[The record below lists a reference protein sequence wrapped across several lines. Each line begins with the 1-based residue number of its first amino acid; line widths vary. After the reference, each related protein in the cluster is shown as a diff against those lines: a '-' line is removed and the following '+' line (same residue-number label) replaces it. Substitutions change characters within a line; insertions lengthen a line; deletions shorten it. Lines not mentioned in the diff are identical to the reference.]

1 MMTNGPRFVT
11 IARDDNLYEAFPDIC
26 LLPSG
31 KLLCIYREADVHV
44 ASTSRTML
52 IESEDRGRTWTNPR
66 QLDVRLS
73 FAEDRAVWNA
83 PRIGLLP
90 DGRLVA
96 NFDAF
101 IFPDE
106 ADHWG
111 WPQSRL
117 SSQTFLWFSEDEG
130 QTWTERHLTEVQG
143 ICPDKIL
150 ALTDDHW
157 LIAIAYWSIRF
168 PGAFRLHT
176 VHSFDGGRTWPLS
189 ALTAE
194 QEGYQHDE
202 PSVVRLPDGR
212 LLCVMRENVHT
223 TRPSHYVLS
232 TDDGHTWSTPRPAP
246 FYGDRPAAG
255 LLESGRLLVIYRN
268 VEPAPGQEK
277 LNDAGRNPG
286 TWAWLGDLAGL
297 EGVEGESSFLEIE
310 YDGCESPGDYGYSGW
325 VQFEDGEIFCV
336 YHHRD
341 AAPKSYIRGCWLREE
356 EFAS

>member
-1 MMTNGPRFVT
+1 MTNNLRYVT
-11 IARDDNLYEAFPDIC
+11 IARDDNLYEAFADIC

-31 KLLCIYREADVHV
+31 KLLCIYRESDVHV

-52 IESEDRGRTWTNPR
+52 IESHDRGHSWTNPR
-66 QLDVRLS
+66 QLDDRLT
-73 FAEDRAVWNA
+73 FAENRAIWNA

-90 DGRLVA
+90 DGRIVA

-101 IFPDE
+101 VFPDDAE
-106 ADHWG
+106 DWN

-117 SSQTFLWFSEDEG
+117 CSQTFLWFSEDEG
-130 QTWTERHLTEVQG
+130 ETWTERYLTEVQA

-157 LIAIAYWSIRF
+157 LIAAPYWSIRF
-168 PGAFRLHT
+168 PGTFRLDT

-194 QEGYQHDE
+194 QDGYQHDE
-202 PSVVRLPDGR
+202 PSVVRLQDGR
-212 LLCVMRENVHT
+212 LLCVMRENIHT

-232 TDDGHTWSTPRPAP
+232 ADDGYTWSTPRPAP

-255 LLESGRLLVIYRN
+255 LLQSGRLLVIYRN
-268 VEPAPGQEK
+268 VEPKPGAVK
-277 LNDAGRNPG
+277 LNNEGRNPG
-286 TWAWLGDLAGL
+286 TWAWRGDLAGL
-297 EGVEGESSFLEIE
+297 EGTDGESRFLEVE
-310 YDGCESPGDYGYSGW
+310 YDGCQSPGDYGYSGW

-356 EFAS
+356 EF

>member
-1 MMTNGPRFVT
+1 MTKSLRHVT

-31 KLLCIYREADVHV
+31 KLLCIYRESDFHV

-52 IESEDRGRTWTNPR
+52 IESEDRGHTWTNPR
-66 QLDVRLS
+66 QLDVRRS
-73 FAEDRAVWNA
+73 FAADRAIWNA
-83 PRIGLLP
+83 PRIGRLA

-106 ADHWG
+106 ADHWD
-111 WPQSRL
+111 WPQSLL
-117 SSQTFLWFSEDEG
+117 SSQTFLWFSEDGG
-130 QTWTERHLTEVQG
+130 QTWTERHLTEVEG
-143 ICPDKIL
+143 LCPDKIL

-176 VHSFDGGRTWPLS
+176 VHSFDGGRTWPLC

-194 QEGYQHDE
+194 QDGYQHDE

-232 TDDGHTWSTPRPAP
+232 ADEGHTWSTPRPTP

-255 LLESGRLLVIYRN
+255 LLENSRLLVIYRN
-268 VEPAPGQEK
+268 VEPAPGEVK
-277 LNDAGRNPG
+277 LNKAGRHPG

-297 EGVEGESSFLEIE
+297 EGAGGESRFLELE
-310 YDGCESPGDYGYSGW
+310 YDGSESPGDYGYSGW

-341 AAPKSYIRGCWLREE
+341 AAPKSYIRGCWFREE
-356 EFAS
+356 EFAG

>member
-1 MMTNGPRFVT
+1 MMTDGLRYVT
-11 IARDDNLYEAFPDIC
+11 IARDDDLYEAFPDIC

-31 KLLCIYREADVHV
+31 KLLCIYRESDVHV
-44 ASTSRTML
+44 ASTSRVIL
-52 IESEDRGRTWTNPR
+52 VESEDRGRTWINRR

-101 IFPDE
+101 TFPDE

-189 ALTAE
+189 AFTAE
-194 QEGYQHDE
+194 QDGYQHDE

-232 TDDGHTWSTPRPAP
+232 ADDGYTWSTPRPSP

-255 LLESGRLLVIYRN
+255 LLQSGRLLVIYRN
-268 VEPAPGQEK
+268 VEPALGQVK
-277 LNDAGRNPG
+277 LNNAGRNPG

-297 EGVEGESSFLEIE
+297 EGVEGESRFLEIE

-341 AAPKSYIRGCWLREE
+341 AAPKSYIRGCWFREE
-356 EFAS
+356 EFAG